1 MKKSITV
8 GIALLMAACTMCA
21 GVNASAANA
30 SIKAAN
36 AKGVAKL
43 SRMMG
48 LDRQAA
54 KRVADNGQVLR
65 APSASEASADMLP
78 GKILMSTW
86 NSGSWSQPTT
96 ILRSYNPDGT
106 VSHETETMVG
116 SDVTVHRDYTY
127 NEDGLPVSVEENES
141 HGDAL
146 VLIPVKRT
154 MYVYDAVVKDFC
166 VSEVTED
173 YVNGQWIAGDSE
185 IHTVTRNADGNV
197 TEVVYTEDGVNDT
210 SLRIAYGQDGKASK
224 ISYYDYSDNEWELNT
239 VIRDIVWHETDGQF
253 MEPENFFMTG
263 RNRISKC
270 LVEVSDGEG
279 DDRFTLDMEYA
290 ADGSCRAAMDGIFE
304 GIEVPGSS
312 ISFTML
318 KNGGNEY
325 RFSLNYGD
333 EIMNTIYR
341 YEYDA
346 RHNLLVYFDACED
359 ISAFPYTEYYS
370 YVKGEVYCNP
380 ETGLPMTYIVKSL
393 PDDYGYEVSEL
404 YDEPDGLENVVKY
417 RYYDYVTSG
426 IDDIIT
432 DSEAPV
438 EYYDLNGLRVDRPA
452 HGIYIMRHNG
462 KTAKVIL

>member
-48 LDRQAA
+48 LDHQTSSRMANN
-54 KRVADNGQVLR
+54 DLVLR
-65 APSASEASADMLP
+65 APSASDAAADMLP
-78 GKILMSTW
+78 GKIQVYQW
-86 NSGSWSQPTT
+86 DGGSWGNPTT

-106 VSHETETMVG
+106 VSHETETRG
-116 SDVTVHRDYTY
+116 SSDVTVHRNYTY
-127 NEDGLPVSVEENES
+127 NEQCLPVSVEENES

-173 YVNGQWIAGDSE
+173 YVNGQWIAGDSK

-197 TEVVYTEDGVNDT
+197 TEVVYAEDGINDT
-210 SLRIAYGQDGKASK
+210 SLRIEYGQDGKASK
-224 ISYYDYSDNEWELNT
+224 ISFYDYSDNGWELSELMSN
-239 VIRDIVWHETDGQF
+239 IVWYETDGQF
-253 MEPENFFMTG
+253 MEARDFFMTG

-270 LVEVSDGEG
+270 LVEVFDAEG
-279 DDRFTLDMEYA
+279 DDCFTLDVEYA

-325 RFSLNYGD
+325 KFSLNYGD

-359 ISAFPYTEYYS
+359 ISEYPETEYYS
-370 YVKGEVYCNP
+370 YVKGEVYCNT

-432 DSEAPV
+432 DSEAPA